1 MVFDSPQSILFT
13 KDFFQSKH
21 KMEPTCKLHAKCLKA
36 DEGLEKCYMP
46 ECNNFIHLSCSKM
59 LLKYFG
65 EEKCEGLL
73 LCGKRCFNHHKKSL
87 TSVESLIPKRVPCSS
102 DGPVDEVSSMA
113 ILIEWLMTANNYNCW
128 CGGDTNNGSTKS
140 ILANQ
145 LSQLMT
151 EKGIVIKR
159 TGKDIHNKINRLE
172 QQFRA
177 ARDWLNQTGAGIT
190 CEDSIKAAVVQRC
203 PYNYELADVMG
214 DRPSTTPLSIISSIV
229 YPTN

>member
-65 EEKCEGLL
+65 EEEWEGLL

-145 LSQLMT
+145 LSQIMT

-190 CEDSIKAAVVQRC
+190 CE
-203 PYNYELADVMG
+203 
-214 DRPSTTPLSIISSIV
+214 
-229 YPTN
+229 